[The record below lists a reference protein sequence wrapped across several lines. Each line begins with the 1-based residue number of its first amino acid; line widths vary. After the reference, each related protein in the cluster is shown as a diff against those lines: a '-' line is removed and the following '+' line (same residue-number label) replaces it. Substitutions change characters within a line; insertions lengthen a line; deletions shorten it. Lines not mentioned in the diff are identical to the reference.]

1 MDYDAAVWHGQR
13 KWNSGSMFKSNS
25 GLAENKYELIQKK
38 ALKEIFASHSKLRK
52 IEIITINKTVMLMR
66 PC

>member
-1 MDYDAAVWHGQR
+1 
-13 KWNSGSMFKSNS
+13 MFKSNS

-38 ALKEIFASHSKLRK
+38 ALKEIFESHSKLRK
-52 IEIITINKTVMLMR
+52 IEIIIINKTVMLMR